1 MGSWAE
7 HCTLA
12 LHISIL
18 ELSEYE
24 EGWFVSQERQT
35 LEIMYNCNGEWATM
49 KCLLEAS
56 DKVKLG
62 GDKSIRSVV

>member
-1 MGSWAE
+1 MSPETNSWWE
-7 HCTLA
+7 LGRA

-35 LEIMYNCNGEWATM
+35 LEIMYNCNGEPGNYEMFA
-49 KCLLEAS
+49 
-56 DKVKLG
+56 G
-62 GDKSIRSVV
+62 GF